1 MLKSLIF
8 AAPIVLAGLGAWP
21 VLSQPAATSDGAAL
35 AAAASPPG
43 VRQLRPGDYLVAGP
57 ISNAGFIIGEDGVI
71 AIDAQIFVPAAKA
84 ELAEIARLTTKPVNA
99 MILTHSDPDHING
112 LPAFPRGMAIYAQ
125 DKAKAEI
132 EGVIADP
139 NSNGLPP
146 PPAIR
151 DYVPTHT
158 VQQRE
163 DLVVDGVRLVLI
175 HTAPAHTDGDLIV
188 YLPASRLVYAGDL
201 LTPAIGLYPG
211 IHLNKH
217 GSSLGWIASVKAML
231 ALDADLF
238 VSGHGEPLT
247 REEVK
252 ARLAGAIQRRA
263 EIKAMVEQGKSLAE
277 IKLALHDAPLPGVAS
292 RFPTFIETTYQ
303 ELAAGPGPGR

>member
-1 MLKSLIF
+1 MLKTSIF
-8 AAPIVLAGLGAWP
+8 ALPIVLAGLVAMP
-21 VLSQPAATSDGAAL
+21 ALSQPAASPEGAAL

-43 VRQLRPGDYLVAGP
+43 VRQLAPGDYLVSGP
-57 ISNAGFIIGEDGVI
+57 ISNAGFIIGDDGVI

-84 ELAEIARLTTKPVNA
+84 ELAEIAKLTTKPVNV

-125 DKAKAEI
+125 DNAKAEI

-146 PPAIR
+146 PPEIR
-151 DYVPTHT
+151 NYVPTHT
-158 VQQRE
+158 VQHRE
-163 DLVVDGVRLVLI
+163 DLVIDGVRLVLI

-201 LTPAIGLYPG
+201 LTPAIGPYPG

-231 ALDADLF
+231 SLDADLF
-238 VSGHGEPLT
+238 VSGHGAPLT
-247 REEVK
+247 RDEVK
-252 ARLAGAIQRRA
+252 ARLATAIQRRA

-277 IKLALHDAPLPGVAS
+277 IKLALHDAPLPGVAA

-303 ELAAGPGPGR
+303 ELAPRPGH